1 MMDKTQMTLAL
12 VAVLL
17 ILYVVVNYGTLT
29 ADAGAGYGALTD
41 GSIVS
46 WAQENPL
53 MALGAA
59 AVLGAGGY
67 YMYYGKLPMMSG
79 ASAAPVYGPAPAP
92 AYNGMGEAA
101 GVTFM

>member
-1 MMDKTQMTLAL
+1 MTLAL

-17 ILYVVVNYGTLT
+17 ILYVVVNYSTLT
-29 ADAGAGYGALTD
+29 ADAGAGVGALTD
-41 GSIVS
+41 GSLVS

-59 AVLGAGGY
+59 AILGAGGY
-67 YMYYGKLPMMSG
+67 YMYYGKLPMMYGSS
-79 ASAAPVYGPAPAP
+79 SAAPVYGPAPAP